1 MHAANFKNH
10 SKAAPYFDRLV
21 QFFVCQSEF
30 RNTKAPSN
38 QVIGMKKCCKKIFTN
53 LDLESDPNHIL
64 RAVSPKCQP
73 TQFFFYKEA

>member
-38 QVIGMKKCCKKIFTN
+38 QAIEMKKCCKKIFTN

-73 TQFFFYKEA
+73 IQFFKEA